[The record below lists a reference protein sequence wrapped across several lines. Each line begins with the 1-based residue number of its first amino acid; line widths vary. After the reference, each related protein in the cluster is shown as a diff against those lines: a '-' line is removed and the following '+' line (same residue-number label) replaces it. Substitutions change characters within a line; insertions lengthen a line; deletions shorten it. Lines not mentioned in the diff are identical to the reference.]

1 MKTKHAQRKAEKLKR
16 TRSVKQGIVMSRDM
30 VVRGLNRD
38 VGNTIRRYKKNYAAD
53 GELVSRIKKLESQV
67 NQIFS

>member
-16 TRSVKQGIVMSRDM
+16 TRSVKQGIVKSHDM
-30 VVRGLNRD
+30 VVRCLNRD
-38 VGNTIRRYKKNYAAD
+38 VANNIRRYKRNYAAD
-53 GELVSRIKKLESQV
+53 SDLVSRIKKLEAQV

>member
-1 MKTKHAQRKAEKLKR
+1 MKTKHAHRKAEKLKR
-16 TRSVKQGIVMSRDM
+16 TRSAKQGIVKSRDM

-38 VGNTIRRYKKNYAAD
+38 VGNTIRRYKRNYAAD
-53 GELVSRIKKLESQV
+53 SDLVSRIKKLEAQV

>member
-16 TRSVKQGIVMSRDM
+16 TRSVKQGIVKSRDIAAES
-30 VVRGLNRD
+30 D

-53 GELVSRIKKLESQV
+53 GELVFVSR
-67 NQIFS
+67 N

>member
-16 TRSVKQGIVMSRDM
+16 TRSVKQGIVKSHDM
-30 VVRGLNRD
+30 VVRCLNRD
-38 VGNTIRRYKKNYAAD
+38 VTNNIRRYKRNYAAD
-53 GELVSRIKKLESQV
+53 SDLVSRIKKLEAQV